1 VVGVTSGVEPGYL
14 SLIVDAVGD
23 RPNGPW
29 GINRRVDTAA
39 VEEAV
44 LGGNRTV
51 GGVLVIPDN
60 VSLVVDAEGLSIEGP
75 GKIEN
80 GIGAVAVDETLVLAP
95 ANPIRLVKPDDVS
108 LVVDVKGIGDETAG
122 GIDCRV

>member
-1 VVGVTSGVEPGYL
+1 
-14 SLIVDAVGD
+14 
-23 RPNGPW
+23 
-29 GINRRVDTAA
+29 
-39 VEEAV
+39 V

-122 GIDCRV
+122 GIDCRVYAAAIDEGVLVWPAPGSVDSILS